1 MASVQDRRADAL
13 GVLNGIVDPCSAANG
28 SPIGLADMGII
39 EELEVSGGH
48 VRVRLLPTFPG
59 CLFVGIFHEEATG
72 RLRELD
78 WCESVEVELA
88 SAEDGVWTEARMAPA
103 ARDQLDRRRADL
115 QARLRVH
122 RSTSRGDAT

>member
-1 MASVQDRRADAL
+1 MVAVEERRADAL
-13 GVLNGIVDPCSAANG
+13 GVLNAIVDPCSAANG

-39 EELEVSGGH
+39 EELEVRGGH

-72 RLRELD
+72 RLRALD

-88 SAEDGVWTEARMAPA
+88 SAADAIWTEARIAPA
-103 ARDQLDRRRADL
+103 VRERLERRRA
-115 QARLRVH
+115 QQ
-122 RSTSRGDAT
+122 RSTARGETT